1 MAKTAKRGAR
11 SWKRILLWVIGIAVV
26 LFIVIQFVPYGRSSH
41 SNPTAT
47 NPFKWTDPQAEAIA
61 KTSCYDCHSNETKW
75 WWATNI
81 APFSWLV
88 QSDVDG
94 GRARLNFSEF
104 DGLPPAEELQ
114 GVVQEGEMP
123 PFQYTIIH
131 PGAKLTDAQKQT
143 LIKGYAAGLAASGAS
158 SGGQPEPQSSATP
171 TSTPTPTA
179 SSTSSSA
186 DAVATINDALRPVPP
201 GGPGAELPG
210 GEHGRGAGAHRRHD
224 PARRAGDAR
233 AAADAR
239 PVLHALT
246 HDDEGGAAATAAP
259 PSSRTQ
265 AAAERRARSV
275 RRRAPRA
282 GPSGPAPARA
292 ARTPA
297 PARPW
302 RSSPSR

>member
-47 NPFKWTDPQAEAIA
+47 NPFEWTDPQAEAIA

-131 PGAKLTDAQKQT
+131 RDAKLTDAQKQT
-143 LIKGYAAGLAASGAS
+143 LIKGYAAGLAASG
-158 SGGQPEPQSSATP
+158 GQPEPQSSATP
-171 TSTPTPTA
+171 TPTA
-179 SSTSSSA
+179 SATGSTT
-186 DAVATINDALRPVPP
+186 DAVAIINDVCSRCHPADQALSYQA
-201 GGPGAELPG
+201 GSSAEAQALIDDMIQ
-210 GEHGRGAGAHRRHD
+210 RGAQVT
-224 PARRAGDAR
+224 P
-233 AAADAR
+233 
-239 PVLHALT
+239 
-246 HDDEGGAAATAAP
+246 EQQ
-259 PSSRTQ
+259 Q
-265 AAAERRARSV
+265 AIVQYFTR
-275 RRRAPRA
+275 
-282 GPSGPAPARA
+282 
-292 ARTPA
+292 
-297 PARPW
+297 
-302 RSSPSR
+302 